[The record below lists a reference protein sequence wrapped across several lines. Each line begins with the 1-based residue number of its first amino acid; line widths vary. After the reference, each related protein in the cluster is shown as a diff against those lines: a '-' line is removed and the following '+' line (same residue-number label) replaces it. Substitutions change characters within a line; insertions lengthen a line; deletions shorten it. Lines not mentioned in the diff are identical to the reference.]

1 MIRRCRIVL
10 PAFIIAFTSI
20 FPAVSQQNLLDYENS
35 LKFAGY
41 LKSTLQY
48 DFAMQEYERINFLW
62 PGDSLVIMELVQAY
76 RLNDQCDRLDRA
88 FTLIQDNISKHN
100 SVRSAKE
107 YLNFA
112 LKCKSESSRF
122 FDISIKLKP
131 EERTYY
137 NLAYYWVNQNYN
149 SAITYCRT
157 RIESGLAA
165 KSDLFQLT
173 VDFQNEKYKSPAV
186 SVLMSAV
193 VPGSGKLYSGR
204 FGDAMVSFLSVTTNT
219 WAAWRAFNKK
229 GIQSANG
236 WIFGSLAFGFYS
248 ANLWGSAKAAK
259 TYNSNLKKRY
269 QSNAEQIIYSSF

>member
-1 MIRRCRIVL
+1 MIRLCRITLSALIIASSTVL
-10 PAFIIAFTSI
+10 PVS
-20 FPAVSQQNLLDYENS
+20 SQQNLLDYENS
-35 LKFAGY
+35 MKFAGY

-48 DFAMQEYERINFLW
+48 NFAMQEYERINFLW
-62 PGDSLVIMELVQAY
+62 PGDSLVIMELVQTY
-76 RLNDQCDRLDRA
+76 RLNDQCDKLDRA
-88 FTLIQDNISKHN
+88 FALIQDNIRKHN

-112 LKCKSESSRF
+112 LKCRSESSRF
-122 FDISIKLKP
+122 FDLSVKLKP
-131 EERTYY
+131 EERNFY
-137 NLAYYWVNQNYN
+137 NLAYYWVNQEYN
-149 SAITYCRT
+149 SAFNYCQS
-157 RIESGLAA
+157 RIESGQAI
-165 KSDLFQLT
+165 KSGLFQLT
-173 VDFQNEKYKSPAV
+173 LDFQNEKYKSPAV
-186 SVLMSAV
+186 SVLMSAF

-269 QSNAEQIIYSSF
+269 QSDAENIIYSSF